1 MRPFGQKGAQIRNLS
16 VEARLVYS
24 VFALFSLAALVVTAL
39 LYEDM
44 LGLPGGERSAAYY
57 GGAAAY
63 SGGAPGEDTPAAA
76 PEQSGPV
83 IDLPDVSA
91 DVPDDVPAEAA
102 APTAGPGL
110 VMQVSAR
117 KLLEVTHF
125 HLFTAPIFF
134 LVLAHLFLLCGAS
147 RPIKLGVIAV
157 SAASLGI
164 HLAAPAIIRAAGGG
178 VAWLMPATGLLMGAT
193 LTLMTVWPLV
203 AMWVPRR
210 ARRPS
215 TG

>member
-1 MRPFGQKGAQIRNLS
+1 MRLFSQRGAQIRNLS

-44 LGLPGGERSAAYY
+44 LGLPGGERAAAYY
-57 GGAAAY
+57 GGA
-63 SGGAPGEDTPAAA
+63 PAEAA
-76 PEQSGPV
+76 PTEALEPSGPV
-83 IDLPDVSA
+83 IDLPDV
-91 DVPDDVPAEAA
+91 PAQAA
-102 APTAGPGL
+102 APASGASL
-110 VMQVSAR
+110 VAQVSAR

-134 LVLAHLFLLCGAS
+134 LVVAHLFLLCGAS

-157 SAASLGI
+157 SAASLGV
-164 HLAAPAIIRAAGGG
+164 HLAAPAIIRAAGGA

-193 LTLMTVWPLV
+193 LTMMTVWPLA
-203 AMWVPRR
+203 AMWAPRR
-210 ARRPS
+210 APRPGAS
-215 TG
+215 